1 MTDEYQLV
9 DYSKTEVFDGRLG
22 LQQSLL
28 ILVSK
33 GLLQQLIWVFVAM
46 NDSQEA
52 AQSSLALSFGLIV
65 PLFTSLGG
73 CNRFFS
79 LIFGVS

>member
-65 PLFTSLGG
+65 PQFTSLGG